1 MIAKEKFEEEAKE
14 LIEKGKISK
23 EEQDAFVQ
31 KAKAKAKEEEQEFRE
46 RFKSVVKE
54 VVSEMGL
61 ATKDDI
67 DELKELLKNK

>member
-31 KAKAKAKEEEQEFRE
+31 K
-46 RFKSVVKE
+46 S
-54 VVSEMGL
+54 
-61 ATKDDI
+61 
-67 DELKELLKNK
+67 